1 MTIQSDQNTFT
12 LKRLI
17 RQAGNVSFD
26 GRKMETQ
33 QENSLIFL
41 SANYLYPN

>member
-12 LKRLI
+12 LKLLI

-26 GRKMETQ
+26 GRNMEKQ